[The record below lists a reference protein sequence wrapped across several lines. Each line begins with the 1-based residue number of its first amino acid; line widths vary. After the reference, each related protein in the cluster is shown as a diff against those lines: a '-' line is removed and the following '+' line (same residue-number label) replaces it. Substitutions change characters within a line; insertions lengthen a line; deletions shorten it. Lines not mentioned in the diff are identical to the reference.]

1 MQQRDCGI
9 FSGSFRI
16 DSIAHGQDY
25 VLINTSERP
34 DSREGWKRGRNA
46 WARVIGTFELESA
59 FLFEI
64 QRRSVPSRKLPDSRV
79 VEGGP
84 DLDGKSYVE
93 LRTRA
98 LGTESLSGKRSERTG
113 VPFLEFLM
121 AF

>member
-64 QRRSVPSRKLPDSRV
+64 QRRSVPSRKLRTVEWLRV
-79 VEGGP
+79 
-84 DLDGKSYVE
+84 DLI
-93 LRTRA
+93 
-98 LGTESLSGKRSERTG
+98 RTG
-113 VPFLEFLM
+113 NRMLS
-121 AF
+121 